1 MLDMVGLTRKDAIYL
16 VSLMGY
22 QNVGKSNYSPCE
34 LRSRLIELFNLDEDE
49 ICETYPKF
57 GVILRALEINTE
69 SVGDVST
76 SLVKVGEV
84 EYTFNEGS

>member
-1 MLDMVGLTRKDAIYL
+1 MLDKVGLTRKEALYL

-34 LRSRLIELFNLDEDE
+34 LRSRLIDLFDLDENE

-57 GVILRALEINTE
+57 GVILRDLEVNTE
-69 SVGDVST
+69 SVGDITT

-84 EYTFNEGS
+84 EYTFNEGT